1 VNTSRAAGS
10 APGPRWGNRQ
20 GGPTD
25 LQLCVLEHKKYVV
38 EIDKCV
44 LRFNEIELRIFEPDD
59 VGYFHSFEMLPHFI
73 FS

>member
-1 VNTSRAAGS
+1 
-10 APGPRWGNRQ
+10 
-20 GGPTD
+20 
-25 LQLCVLEHKKYVV
+25 VV

-73 FS
+73 FSQHMPAIRTRRTLASIFYLIYFVVMVQ